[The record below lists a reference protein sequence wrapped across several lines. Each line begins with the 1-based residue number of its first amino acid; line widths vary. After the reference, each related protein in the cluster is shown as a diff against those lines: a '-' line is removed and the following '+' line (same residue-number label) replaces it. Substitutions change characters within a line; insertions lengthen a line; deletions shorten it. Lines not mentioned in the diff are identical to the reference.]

1 MGNNARKLK
10 ILYILQ
16 LLYREADEKQPLSV
30 ERIIA
35 ELEKKGIKAERK
47 SVYSDIAALR
57 EFGIDIAAVKSK
69 TVGYYIK
76 NRIFSESDLAA
87 LWDSVHTAEYIG
99 AKRCDELKKKIEALA
114 DSREKQLIR
123 RRVYT
128 VNRAFRQPELYV
140 ENLNAV
146 HTAIAEKKQISFIYE
161 EGFTEGRKAKKTQ
174 YCASPYVVICQD
186 GTMMLIAGCPELEGL
201 NHFYINRIESVT
213 ILQERITDVREF
225 VGDMEFD
232 LMCYSRGLFDSYSPD
247 SVTVTLRIN
256 EDMINNVVGTF
267 GKTVTVKPYGGIAS
281 GLYSATFD
289 TEISQ
294 ELLSWL
300 FLNSSTVHA
309 VAPQELV
316 NALKD
321 AARDVYIKY
330 CN

>member
-1 MGNNARKLK
+1 MNENARKLK
-10 ILYILQ
+10 ILFILQ
-16 LLYREADEKQPLSV
+16 LLYRHADEKQPLSV
-30 ERIIA
+30 EKIIS
-35 ELEKKGIKAERK
+35 ELATKRLAAERK

-57 EFGIDIAAVKSK
+57 EFGIDIVSVKSK
-69 TVGYYIK
+69 SVGYYIK
-76 NRIFSESDLAA
+76 NRLFSESDLAA
-87 LWDSVHTAEYIG
+87 LWDSVHTAEFIG
-99 AKRCDELKKKIEALA
+99 GKRCDELKKKIEALA
-114 DSREKQLIR
+114 SDREKKNIR

-128 VNRAFRQPELYV
+128 VNRAFRQQELYT
-140 ENLNAV
+140 ENLNTIHA
-146 HTAIAEKKQISFIYE
+146 AIAEKKQISFVYE
-161 EGFTEGRKAKKTQ
+161 EGLNEGRKQKITT
-174 YCASPYVVICQD
+174 YRASPYIVICQS
-186 GTMMLIAGCPELEGL
+186 GNMMLIAGCPELEGL
-201 NHFYINRIESVT
+201 NHFYIDRIESVSV
-213 ILQERITDVREF
+213 LPEKITDVREF

-256 EDMINNVVGTF
+256 EDMINTVVGTF
-267 GKTVTVKPYGGIAS
+267 GKTVVVKPYGGIAS
-281 GLYSATFD
+281 GLYSASFD

-300 FLNSSTVHA
+300 FLNSATVHA